1 MSTQKESR
9 PDGESGRPEETSGRI
24 TAGVRNSFH
33 DLCKPSAS
41 LSRIFG
47 GHQPQDGEIVL
58 RQEMGATARQW
69 ADDAGLPGAQIDRL
83 IDYVARRGQRLGKCS
98 VIVWR
103 GRIGSEYLLLAI
115 SASGPESVMGYRTP
129 FPWFLQQI
137 EDRIVRAASPSP
149 HPGAN

>member
-24 TAGVRNSFH
+24 TASIRNTFH
-33 DLCKPSAS
+33 GLCKPPSS
-41 LSRIFG
+41 LSKIFG

-69 ADDAGLPGAQIDRL
+69 ADDAGLSGAQVDRL

-129 FPWFLQQI
+129 FPWFLRQI